1 MKITT
6 LVTLLALGFL
16 AIPIPVAGYF
26 YHLWNLD
33 QQRWAAA
40 REAAELRYAQAI
52 ESDCRLG
59 KITDSTKCTKALI
72 YLTAQV
78 AVSN

>member
-6 LVTLLALGFL
+6 SITILSLLAV
-16 AIPIPVAGYF
+16 PILIAAYF
-26 YHLWNLD
+26 YHLWNAD
-33 QQRWAAA
+33 QERWAAA

-52 ESDCRLG
+52 DSDCRLG
-59 KITDSTKCTKALI
+59 KITDSTKCTKALT
-72 YLTAQV
+72 YLTTQV

>member
-6 LVTLLALGFL
+6 LVTLLTFL
-16 AIPIPVAGYF
+16 AIPLLIAGYF
-26 YHLWNLD
+26 YHLWSVD

-59 KITDSTKCTKALI
+59 KITDSTKCTKALS